1 MTTLGK
7 SEDGRARFLGHQARE
22 RQSISS
28 LKEKMHSQWWHNLV
42 RPLRGGIVKDTQK
55 LFDELEEE
63 EAANDLAQ
71 DETSCNEPR
80 DSDSDTE

>member
-1 MTTLGK
+1 M
-7 SEDGRARFLGHQARE
+7 
-22 RQSISS
+22 
-28 LKEKMHSQWWHNLV
+28 